1 MPTGSGKTL
10 ASVKIALERALA
22 GKKKRII
29 YVIPYNSIIDQTVDV
44 FEGLFGGELEIL
56 RHQSTFSYEDAEDQD
71 EDYRKAAT
79 LAAEELGRALY
90 RYDSSAVF

>member
-1 MPTGSGKTL
+1 M
-10 ASVKIALERALA
+10 
-22 GKKKRII
+22 
-29 YVIPYNSIIDQTVDV
+29 IPYNSIIDQTVDV

-79 LAAEELGRALY
+79 LAAENWDAPFIVTT
-90 RYDSSAVF
+90 AVQFFDPFMQTSGESFESCTIWRTVFSFLTKLI